1 MTDPGVQN
9 KELSSAVVV
18 GSGGLREGLGG
29 WISGGVI
36 YLFGALSKVSG
47 EGELPYSLPLS
58 LSPPPLMDFCAQI
71 QQRFDF

>member
-29 WISGGVI
+29 GLDFGSC
-36 YLFGALSKVSG
+36 YLFILCAIEVLG
-47 EGELPYSLPLS
+47 EEELAYFLS
-58 LSPPPLMDFCAQI
+58 LSPSADGFLCSDPATL
-71 QQRFDF
+71 

>member
-29 WISGGVI
+29 AGFWELLFIYFVRYRGLGRGGAR
-36 YLFGALSKVSG
+36 L
-47 EGELPYSLPLS
+47 LS